1 MNACLHHGPTSCDA
15 AHHCF
20 SRLTRRYSVKPVP
33 PQRTIVTLL
42 ISICLDIRADVIF
55 VRAQNSGE
63 QVGPLAELDAWTERA
78 KRLNSIDAQL
88 TGPGITQVGQV
99 LKAADSAYY
108 PAFNRC
114 GPQSQLRGAV
124 LHLL

>member
-1 MNACLHHGPTSCDA
+1 MHSCITDALLVMQRIIASAGSHDIIQSSLYHPNAPLS
-15 AHHCF
+15 
-20 SRLTRRYSVKPVP
+20 
-33 PQRTIVTLL
+33 LL

-55 VRAQNSGE
+55 VHAQNSGE